1 MDILA
6 EVGEGTAAKFPWTF
20 TGKYDTGD
28 IIHIDY
34 EFVTDKKV
42 QYFVKLTVG
51 EHDSAANSYE
61 MVVAFGTGKFGTGKS
76 VIKKAMGDKK
86 PFVQVVNKGELF
98 RVMATVMEIIR
109 DGIKRCKEDDTP
121 IKIILFKPEK
131 DKETKK
137 GFVSNDQRLKLYK
150 AYIDK
155 NSDLVQS
162 TKISPFGG
170 VEVILK

>member
-20 TGKYDTGD
+20 KSKYDTGD

-51 EHDSAANSYE
+51 EHDTGATFE
-61 MVVAFGTGKFGTGKS
+61 MMVAFGTGKS
-76 VIKKAMGDKK
+76 IIKKAVGDNK
-86 PFVQVVNKGELF
+86 PFVTVVNKGELF

-109 DGIKRCKEDDTP
+109 DGLKRCEEAGTP
-121 IKIILFKPEK
+121 VKVILFKPEK
-131 DKETKK
+131 EKETKT
-137 GFVSNDQRLKLYK
+137 GFVSNDQRLNLYK

>member
-6 EVGEGTAAKFPWTF
+6 EVGEGTAPKFQWQF
-20 TGKYDTGD
+20 KGKYDTGD

-51 EHDSAANSYE
+51 EHDAAANTYE
-61 MVVAFGTGKFGTGKS
+61 MVVAFGTGKS
-76 VIKKAMGDKK
+76 VIKKAVGDNK
-86 PFVQVVNKGELF
+86 PFATVVNKGELF

-162 TKISPFGG
+162 TNISKQGG

>member
-20 TGKYDTGD
+20 KSKYDTGD

-51 EHDSAANSYE
+51 EHDAASSTFE
-61 MVVAFGTGKFGTGKS
+61 MVVAFGTGKS
-76 VIKKAMGDKK
+76 VIKKAMGDNK
-86 PFVQVVNKGELF
+86 PFATVVNKGELF

-109 DGIKRCKEDDTP
+109 DGLKRCEEAGTP
-121 IKIILFKPEK
+121 VKIILFKPEK
-131 DKETKK
+131 EKETAT

-162 TKISPFGG
+162 TNISKQGG